1 MEMTDSRSDGNAR
14 STKDRWA
21 ELETGPLDD
30 IQEYVEDF
38 VDMMEAELDVELS
51 RERDA
56 LVVNLVGPDGDMLL
70 DYGGEVLD
78 ALQVV
83 LGKILPRKFG
93 TTLRV
98 LVDSNGYRLLHEREL
113 IEIALRM
120 AEKVRSSG
128 SPEELSPM
136 NSMERRIVHLAL
148 SDEDGICTEST
159 GEGDVR
165 RVQIL
170 PEQAEKAGG

>member
-1 MEMTDSRSDGNAR
+1 MTTDRRTDGKRGNA
-14 STKDRWA
+14 KERWTD
-21 ELETGPLDD
+21 LVTGPLDD

-38 VDMMEAELDVELS
+38 VDMMNAELDVELT

-78 ALQVV
+78 ALQVI
-83 LGKILPRKFG
+83 LGKILPRRFG

-113 IEIALRM
+113 IEIAHRT

-128 SPEELSPM
+128 EAQELSPM
-136 NSMERRIVHLAL
+136 SSMERRIVHLAL
-148 SDEDGICTEST
+148 SDAEGVCTEST
-159 GEGDVR
+159 GEGEIR

-170 PEQAEKAGG
+170 PGQTEKAGG

>member
-1 MEMTDSRSDGNAR
+1 MSRETEAGGTDDM
-14 STKDRWA
+14 WA
-21 ELETGPLDD
+21 HLETGPLDE

-38 VDMMEAELDVELS
+38 LDMMGAELDVELS

-56 LVVNLVGPDGDMLL
+56 LVVDLVGPDSDMLL

-78 ALQVV
+78 AMQIVI
-83 LGKILPRKFG
+83 GKILPRKFG

-98 LVDSNGYRLLHEREL
+98 LVDSNGYRLAHEREL
-113 IEIALRM
+113 IEIARRA

-128 SPEELSPM
+128 KLQELSPM

-148 SDEDGICTEST
+148 SGEDGIATEST
-159 GEGDVR
+159 GEGDIR
-165 RVQIL
+165 RVQVL
-170 PEQAEKAGG
+170 PVRTEKAKG